1 MAHVKERG
9 GGEKERKEM
18 LRQTPGFLKT
28 AYLACH
34 AWVRA
39 STFDAVIGRHNWPIK
54 CLAFRGAEMNFRGSV
69 WNQNN
74 LFFVFWN
81 AWKALM
87 VKSHRKA
94 KDQCGLCTFVYL
106 IRLKGR
112 TTRVK
117 FWSFSSKL
125 PYGFEVVKCDKHSS
139 QVFSIRDA
147 YLYKVKAQLD
157 RTSYRSRHGT
167 EN

>member
-1 MAHVKERG
+1 MGKEK
-9 GGEKERKEM
+9 KET
-18 LRQTPGFLKT
+18 LRQIPGFLKT
-28 AYLACH
+28 THLACH

-39 STFDAVIGRHNWPIK
+39 LTFDAVISCQNWPIK
-54 CLAFRGAEMNFRGSV
+54 CLAFRGAEMDFRGR
-69 WNQNN
+69 
-74 LFFVFWN
+74 LCETKIIYFFCILKRVDGVN
-81 AWKALM
+81 GKISM
-87 VKSHRKA
+87 NPN
-94 KDQCGLCTFVYL
+94 DQCGLCTFIYL

-117 FWSFSSKL
+117 FWSFSSKP

-139 QVFSIRDA
+139 QVSSIRDA